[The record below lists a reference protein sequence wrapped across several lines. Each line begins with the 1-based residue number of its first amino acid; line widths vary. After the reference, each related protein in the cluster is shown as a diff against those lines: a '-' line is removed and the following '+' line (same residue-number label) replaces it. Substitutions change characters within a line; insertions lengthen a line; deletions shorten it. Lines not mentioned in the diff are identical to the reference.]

1 MCYNFVMEKFRQS
14 LTPLTRNIILVML
27 VILIGMSGS
36 LYYFYSKSKEVTIQ
50 KNPKSDLEKTISQV
64 GRLMV
69 LPTDETPTMAT
80 VSDPEK
86 LKDQPFFVNAK
97 TGDKVL
103 IYSNARKAI
112 LYSPTQD
119 KIIEVAPVNLGA
131 TASQIKT

>member
-1 MCYNFVMEKFRQS
+1 MEKLRQS

-27 VILIGMSGS
+27 VTLICMSGG
-36 LYYFYSKSKEVTIQ
+36 LYYFYSKSKEATIP

-86 LKDQPFFVNAK
+86 LKDQPFFINAK

-112 LYSPTQD
+112 LYSPTED

>member
-1 MCYNFVMEKFRQS
+1 MEKLRQS
-14 LTPLTRNIILVML
+14 LTPLTRNIIIAML
-27 VILIGMSGS
+27 IILIAMAGG
-36 LYYFYSKSKEVTIQ
+36 LYYFYSKSKEATVV
-50 KNPKSDLEKTISQV
+50 KNPKSDLEKTVSQV

-86 LKDQPFFVNAK
+86 LKDQPFFTNAK